1 MIPEKLVN
9 QYIDAYNRINASD
22 VKEIEELAEFLYK
35 HGKRKKESS
44 SGVVIG
50 TKRNAQGE
58 LTVYRTKQ
66 QQHVLVNAATGLG
79 KTQGYVLNSVTN
91 LDGKTS
97 AVITD
102 PKGEIA
108 SLTYNQLCLL
118 YGEENVNILNFR
130 EPANSQ
136 LRYNPFKTLAEQYYE
151 TGNLPRKQ
159 RLDLR
164 DRITAKLQVLVSGMF
179 GIRTLND
186 VSWDIGSRDLIFA
199 IFLGLMEDTCEDAFE
214 KTGSCGIRRLII
226 PDEVTIGNVLK
237 IFSRFSWTAGE
248 DWGDLG
254 FFYSRSDSSVAKQ
267 RAKTV
272 LGTSSLGTRT
282 SYLSMVNSFFEPY
295 FNSKILEITS
305 GHTVDV

>member
-79 KTQGYVLNSVTN
+79 KTLGYVLNSVTN

-108 SLTYNQLCLL
+108 SLT
-118 YGEENVNILNFR
+118 
-130 EPANSQ
+130 
-136 LRYNPFKTLAEQYYE
+136 
-151 TGNLPRKQ
+151 
-159 RLDLR
+159 
-164 DRITAKLQVLVSGMF
+164 
-179 GIRTLND
+179 
-186 VSWDIGSRDLIFA
+186 
-199 IFLGLMEDTCEDAFE
+199 
-214 KTGSCGIRRLII
+214 
-226 PDEVTIGNVLK
+226 
-237 IFSRFSWTAGE
+237 
-248 DWGDLG
+248 
-254 FFYSRSDSSVAKQ
+254 
-267 RAKTV
+267 
-272 LGTSSLGTRT
+272 
-282 SYLSMVNSFFEPY
+282 
-295 FNSKILEITS
+295 
-305 GHTVDV
+305 